1 MAAPILKWKRVT
13 STTGPAPRP
22 RHGHRAVAIKDLMIV
37 FGGGNEGIVDELHVY
52 NTSTNQWFVP
62 PVKGDIPPGCA
73 AYGFVCDGTRLL
85 VFGGMVEYGK
95 YSNELYELQ
104 ASRWE
109 WKRLKP
115 RPPRGSP
122 GPCPR
127 LGHSFTLIGNKAF
140 LFGGL
145 ANDSDDPKNNIPRRS
160 SASGADFADAISSSE
175 PEEDVDTSDFS
186 TDDEDASSQAGTSSG
201 YLNDLYTLEL
211 RPFSS
216 SMAWD
221 VPQVFGQPPPP
232 RESHTAVAYQSRE
245 GRQPRLIVYGGM
257 SGCRLGDLW
266 QLDVDSMSWSKPQV
280 GGVAP
285 LPRSLHSAT
294 LIGQRMF
301 VFGGWVPLVM
311 DENKASTHEKEWKCT
326 NTLAS
331 LNLETMAWEPLA
343 MEVFEDS
350 VPRAR
355 AGHCS
360 VAINSRL
367 YIWSGRDGYRKAW
380 NNQVCCKDLWY
391 LETEKPPPPSRVQ
404 LVRAST
410 ATLEVCWGAVP
421 TADAYLLQLQ
431 RYDVPPTSTV
441 PPPPVAP
448 AAPVAPPAP
457 ATPVAPAP
465 VAAATPTPAV
475 APPIASPKIITPTQ
489 LRPVRTPGIAQP
501 QTPTQSPA
509 IRVPAAASLA
519 SGLRGTVTLVRTR
532 SPGGAGQQQIRV
544 IATTPTGQHV
554 VKTVTGNLP
563 TVTQPQQQAQQV
575 QQVQQVAVASPAAA
589 TTAVSVA
596 GQQQPMSGMAA
607 LAAAAAATQKMTT
620 ATSTTAAASPTSA
633 IRVVSPSVL
642 AQQGLKISSLPIQG
656 SPTGGAAVRLAA
668 PGTLLKTGTA
678 AGGKQIITVH
688 KGAAATS
695 QPQIV
700 TLVKT
705 TQGVTLATMP
715 KVSLI
720 QQAGKAS
727 PQGKVIPQGAT
738 IVKLV
743 TTQAGGTPG
752 KPTLITTSQTQQQPT
767 LLGLTGAAGSP
778 KVTILRTLPSNMV
791 TVAKAGSPASVATVG
806 SGGKQQQT
814 IVIAAP
820 KAGGQPGT
828 TKLLTQAGAKA
839 GAGGILV
846 VTTHPQGKATVV
858 GTAAAT
864 VEAGKGAKTTSVN
877 VLPLSA
883 GGQLNSVTSPSGV
896 KMIVVS
902 SAGLT
907 GQQAFT
913 LLTTA
918 AGSRPGLTQLTS
930 SSAPITITMPAGR
943 GRGATAGGGQIV
955 ALPAQGLLPS
965 GGAITIQTKPGV
977 SPAQK
982 VLTIV
987 TTTGST
993 SRPAAP
999 LTVVTQALSGS
1010 LPAVGGKVM
1019 LMAAASQPDAAGGG
1033 VTYTTLP
1040 ASALVQAAAQPAAV
1054 DAVLDE
1060 SDLQGVPM
1068 ETDADSTTDPAAM
1081 QSAQALLDT
1090 MVPVK
1095 ITAEGVCDDGVQSAQ
1110 QACTDGVHCGTPE
1123 PCTDGIHCGTPEPC
1137 TDGIHCGTPEPCTD
1151 GIHCGTP
1158 EPCTDGIHC
1167 GTPEPC
1173 ADGIHCGTPEP
1184 CTDGIHC
1191 GTPEPCTDG
1200 IHCGTPEPC
1209 ADGIHC
1215 GTPEPCTD
1223 GIHCGTPEP
1232 CTDGIHCGTPEPC
1245 ADGIHCGTPEP
1256 CMDGIHCGTPEPCT
1270 DGIHCG
1276 TPKPCADGIHCGT
1289 PEPCTDGI
1297 HCGTPEPCTDGIHC
1311 GTPEPCT
1318 DGIHCGTPEPC
1329 TDGVHCGTPKP
1340 CTDGIHCGTPEPCT
1354 DGVHCGTPK
1363 HCTDGIHCGTPEPD
1377 ADCEMP
1383 EQFRCGSP
1391 EPDADYE
1398 MPEQFRCGSPE
1409 PPCRVSP
1416 VLQNKSLLRPVP
1428 RRMGVC
1434 VVACSDQG
1442 EGSGEANGNGQPPPS
1457 ENSAP
1462 PDSGG
1467 GGEEPPGQGDNGE
1480 QPPAPPPPPAP
1491 GGGGGGDEPPEED
1504 QNSGTP
1510 TDAPADTPEQEEEK
1524 KAGGEN
1530 EEESAAGGLSLETP
1544 GALPPDQ
1551 MCVDDPPPQQPQ
1563 AQLAD
1568 HAPDGA
1574 VPGEAEPAEAAV
1586 TAAAAAAAA
1595 TTAVAATEAAVSTG
1609 AAATTAAAVMA
1620 EAAAAAAATTAA
1632 ATAAATAAPA
1642 TVAAV
1647 AAATAEPS
1655 MCADP
1660 LTTLASAAVSTASS
1674 TPPTPAPALAAAATT
1689 NGLAVTIKTEEDI
1702 KPVIDTKPA
1711 TTSAPPPSS
1720 GSKRDGLWYDVGV
1733 FKETSCL
1740 VSHFYLPSEQSEQL
1754 QHRKEDAD
1762 VDVVSIGSHAMLQK
1776 QELQPGTAYKFRVA
1790 AINACGRGPWSEVSA
1805 FKTCLPGYP
1814 GAPSAIKISKGPD
1827 GAHLSWEAPQGNPG
1841 DVTEYSVYLAVRS
1854 ATTCDSAGPAKTV
1867 TSNPSQLAFV
1877 RVYCGPQA
1885 ACTVATASLASAHV
1899 DTTSKPAI
1907 IFRIAARNDK
1917 GYGPATQVRWLQDGV
1932 ALSAGRGAGAA
1943 AKRPAADGKGTPA
1956 KKIKS
1961 EDS

>member
-13 STTGPAPRP
+13 NTTGPAPRP

-115 RPPRGSP
+115 RPPRGAP
-122 GPCPR
+122 GPPCPR

-145 ANDSDDPKNNIPRRS
+145 ANDSDDPKNNIPR
-160 SASGADFADAISSSE
+160 
-175 PEEDVDTSDFS
+175 
-186 TDDEDASSQAGTSSG
+186 

-221 VPQVFGQPPPP
+221 VPQVISHGGSLSEP
-232 RESHTAVAYQSRE
+232 RGAPATDSSFT
-245 GRQPRLIVYGGM
+245 GGM

-331 LNLETMAWEPLA
+331 LNLDTMAWEPLA
-343 MEVFEDS
+343 MEVFEEA

-410 ATLEVCWGAVP
+410 TTLEVCWGAVP
-421 TADAYLLQLQ
+421 TADAYVLQLQ
-431 RYDVPPTSTV
+431 RYDVPPTNTV

-448 AAPVAPPAP
+448 P
-457 ATPVAPAP
+457 ATPH
-465 VAAATPTPAV
+465 TP
-475 APPIASPKIITPTQ
+475 PKEDPNYLVWESTHTCQKNTVQIGPYGG
-489 LRPVRTPGIAQP
+489 VAQP
-501 QTPTQSPA
+501 QTPPQNPA

-519 SGLRGTVTLVRTR
+519 SGLRGV
-532 SPGGAGQQQIRV
+532 AGQQQIRV
-544 IATTPTGQHV
+544 IATTPTGQQV

-563 TVTQPQQQAQQV
+563 TVTTQHQV
-575 QQVQQVAVASPAAA
+575 QQVQQVAVSPSVSTTAAA
-589 TTAVSVA
+589 VSA
-596 GQQQPMSGMAA
+596 GQAQQAQQPMSGMAA

-620 ATSTTAAASPTSA
+620 VTSTSAAASPTSA

-642 AQQGLKISSLPIQG
+642 AQQGLKLSTLPIQG
-656 SPTGGAAVRLAA
+656 SPTGTGTVRLAA
-668 PGTLLKTGTA
+668 PGTLLKAGTT

-743 TTQAGGTPG
+743 TTQAGGTAT
-752 KPTLITTSQTQQQPT
+752 KPTLITTSQAQQQPT
-767 LLGLTGAAGSP
+767 LLGLAGAAGASP

-791 TVAKAGSPASVATVG
+791 TVAKPGSPASVATVG
-806 SGGKQQQT
+806 SNPKQQQT

-828 TKLLTQAGAKA
+828 AKLLTQAGAKA
-839 GAGGILV
+839 GPGGILV

-883 GGQLNSVTSPSGV
+883 GGQLNSVSSPGGV

-987 TTTGST
+987 TTTSSNT
-993 SRPAAP
+993 RPSAP
-999 LTVVTQALSGS
+999 LTVVTQACILW
-1010 LPAVGGKVM
+1010 
-1019 LMAAASQPDAAGGG
+1019 Q
-1033 VTYTTLP
+1033 
-1040 ASALVQAAAQPAAV
+1040 
-1054 DAVLDE
+1054 
-1060 SDLQGVPM
+1060 
-1068 ETDADSTTDPAAM
+1068 
-1081 QSAQALLDT
+1081 
-1090 MVPVK
+1090 
-1095 ITAEGVCDDGVQSAQ
+1095 
-1110 QACTDGVHCGTPE
+1110 
-1123 PCTDGIHCGTPEPC
+1123 
-1137 TDGIHCGTPEPCTD
+1137 
-1151 GIHCGTP
+1151 
-1158 EPCTDGIHC
+1158 
-1167 GTPEPC
+1167 
-1173 ADGIHCGTPEP
+1173 
-1184 CTDGIHC
+1184 
-1191 GTPEPCTDG
+1191 
-1200 IHCGTPEPC
+1200 
-1209 ADGIHC
+1209 
-1215 GTPEPCTD
+1215 
-1223 GIHCGTPEP
+1223 
-1232 CTDGIHCGTPEPC
+1232 
-1245 ADGIHCGTPEP
+1245 
-1256 CMDGIHCGTPEPCT
+1256 
-1270 DGIHCG
+1270 
-1276 TPKPCADGIHCGT
+1276 
-1289 PEPCTDGI
+1289 
-1297 HCGTPEPCTDGIHC
+1297 
-1311 GTPEPCT
+1311 
-1318 DGIHCGTPEPC
+1318 
-1329 TDGVHCGTPKP
+1329 
-1340 CTDGIHCGTPEPCT
+1340 
-1354 DGVHCGTPK
+1354 
-1363 HCTDGIHCGTPEPD
+1363 
-1377 ADCEMP
+1377 
-1383 EQFRCGSP
+1383 
-1391 EPDADYE
+1391 
-1398 MPEQFRCGSPE
+1398 
-1409 PPCRVSP
+1409 
-1416 VLQNKSLLRPVP
+1416 
-1428 RRMGVC
+1428 
-1434 VVACSDQG
+1434 
-1442 EGSGEANGNGQPPPS
+1442 
-1457 ENSAP
+1457 
-1462 PDSGG
+1462 
-1467 GGEEPPGQGDNGE
+1467 NGE
-1480 QPPAPPPPPAP
+1480 
-1491 GGGGGGDEPPEED
+1491 
-1504 QNSGTP
+1504 
-1510 TDAPADTPEQEEEK
+1510 
-1524 KAGGEN
+1524 
-1530 EEESAAGGLSLETP
+1530 
-1544 GALPPDQ
+1544 
-1551 MCVDDPPPQQPQ
+1551 
-1563 AQLAD
+1563 
-1568 HAPDGA
+1568 
-1574 VPGEAEPAEAAV
+1574 
-1586 TAAAAAAAA
+1586 
-1595 TTAVAATEAAVSTG
+1595 
-1609 AAATTAAAVMA
+1609 
-1620 EAAAAAAATTAA
+1620 
-1632 ATAAATAAPA
+1632 
-1642 TVAAV
+1642 
-1647 AAATAEPS
+1647 
-1655 MCADP
+1655 
-1660 LTTLASAAVSTASS
+1660 
-1674 TPPTPAPALAAAATT
+1674 
-1689 NGLAVTIKTEEDI
+1689 
-1702 KPVIDTKPA
+1702 
-1711 TTSAPPPSS
+1711 
-1720 GSKRDGLWYDVGV
+1720 VG
-1733 FKETSCL
+1733 K
-1740 VSHFYLPSEQSEQL
+1740 
-1754 QHRKEDAD
+1754 
-1762 VDVVSIGSHAMLQK
+1762 
-1776 QELQPGTAYKFRVA
+1776 
-1790 AINACGRGPWSEVSA
+1790 
-1805 FKTCLPGYP
+1805 
-1814 GAPSAIKISKGPD
+1814 
-1827 GAHLSWEAPQGNPG
+1827 
-1841 DVTEYSVYLAVRS
+1841 
-1854 ATTCDSAGPAKTV
+1854 
-1867 TSNPSQLAFV
+1867 
-1877 RVYCGPQA
+1877 
-1885 ACTVATASLASAHV
+1885 
-1899 DTTSKPAI
+1899 
-1907 IFRIAARNDK
+1907 
-1917 GYGPATQVRWLQDGV
+1917 
-1932 ALSAGRGAGAA
+1932 
-1943 AKRPAADGKGTPA
+1943 
-1956 KKIKS
+1956 
-1961 EDS
+1961 

>member
-13 STTGPAPRP
+13 NTTGPAPRP

-115 RPPRGSP
+115 RPPRGAP
-122 GPCPR
+122 GPPCPR

-145 ANDSDDPKNNIPRRS
+145 ANDSDDPKNNIPR
-160 SASGADFADAISSSE
+160 
-175 PEEDVDTSDFS
+175 
-186 TDDEDASSQAGTSSG
+186 

-331 LNLETMAWEPLA
+331 LNLDTMAWEPLA
-343 MEVFEDS
+343 MEVFEEA

-421 TADAYLLQLQ
+421 TADAYVLQLQ
-431 RYDVPPTSTV
+431 RYDVPPTNAV

-448 AAPVAPPAP
+448 P
-457 ATPVAPAP
+457 ATPVAAPPPAAP
-465 VAAATPTPAV
+465 VAAAPATPPATSPV
-475 APPIASPKIITPTQ
+475 ASPKIVTPTQ
-489 LRPVRTPGIAQP
+489 LRPVRAPGVVAQP
-501 QTPTQSPA
+501 QTPPQSPA

-519 SGLRGTVTLVRTR
+519 PGLRGTVTLVRTR
-532 SPGGAGQQQIRV
+532 SPGVTGQQQIRV
-544 IATTPTGQHV
+544 IATTPTGQQV

-563 TVTQPQQQAQQV
+563 TVTQPQHQV
-575 QQVQQVAVASPAAA
+575 QQVQQVAVSPSVA
-589 TTAVSVA
+589 TTAAVSA
-596 GQQQPMSGMAA
+596 GQAQQVQQAQQPMSGMAA

-620 ATSTTAAASPTSA
+620 VTSTTAAASPTSA

-642 AQQGLKISSLPIQG
+642 TQQGLKLSTLPIQG
-656 SPTGGAAVRLAA
+656 SPTGTGTVRLAA
-668 PGTLLKTGTA
+668 PGTLLKAGTT

-720 QQAGKAS
+720 QQAGKGS

-743 TTQAGGTPG
+743 TTQAGGTAT
-752 KPTLITTSQTQQQPT
+752 KPTLITTSQAQQQPT
-767 LLGLTGAAGSP
+767 LLGLAGAAGASP

-791 TVAKAGSPASVATVG
+791 TVAKPGSPASVATVG
-806 SGGKQQQT
+806 SSPKQQQT

-828 TKLLTQAGAKA
+828 AKLLTQAGAKA
-839 GAGGILV
+839 GPGGILV

-883 GGQLNSVTSPSGV
+883 GGQLNSVSSPGGV

-907 GQQAFT
+907 GPASIY
-913 LLTTA
+913 A
-918 AGSRPGLTQLTS
+918 AYYSCWFTS
-930 SSAPITITMPAGR
+930 SSPITITMPAGR
-943 GRGATAGGGQIV
+943 GRGAAAGGGQIV

-987 TTTGST
+987 TTTSSNT
-993 SRPAAP
+993 RPSAP

-1010 LPAVGGKVM
+1010 LTAAGGPGLTQLTSSSSPITITMPAGRGRGAAAGGGQIVALPAQGLLPSGGAITIQTKPGVSPAQKVLTIVTTTSSNTRPSAPLTVVTQALSGSLTAAGGKVM
-1019 LMAAASQPDAAGGG
+1019 LMAAAGQPDSAGGG

-1040 ASALVQAAAQPAAV
+1040 SSALVQAAVAQPTAV
-1054 DAVLDE
+1054 DTVLDE

-1068 ETDADSTTDPAAM
+1068 ETDADSTTDPATM

-1095 ITAEGVCDDGVQSAQ
+1095 ITAEENCDS
-1110 QACTDGVHCGTPE
+1110 
-1123 PCTDGIHCGTPEPC
+1123 
-1137 TDGIHCGTPEPCTD
+1137 
-1151 GIHCGTP
+1151 
-1158 EPCTDGIHC
+1158 
-1167 GTPEPC
+1167 
-1173 ADGIHCGTPEP
+1173 
-1184 CTDGIHC
+1184 
-1191 GTPEPCTDG
+1191 
-1200 IHCGTPEPC
+1200 
-1209 ADGIHC
+1209 
-1215 GTPEPCTD
+1215 
-1223 GIHCGTPEP
+1223 
-1232 CTDGIHCGTPEPC
+1232 
-1245 ADGIHCGTPEP
+1245 
-1256 CMDGIHCGTPEPCT
+1256 
-1270 DGIHCG
+1270 
-1276 TPKPCADGIHCGT
+1276 
-1289 PEPCTDGI
+1289 
-1297 HCGTPEPCTDGIHC
+1297 
-1311 GTPEPCT
+1311 
-1318 DGIHCGTPEPC
+1318 
-1329 TDGVHCGTPKP
+1329 
-1340 CTDGIHCGTPEPCT
+1340 
-1354 DGVHCGTPK
+1354 
-1363 HCTDGIHCGTPEPD
+1363 
-1377 ADCEMP
+1377 P
-1383 EQFRCGSP
+1383 EQPRC
-1391 EPDADYE
+1391 A
-1398 MPEQFRCGSPE
+1398 SPE

-1416 VLQNKSLLRPVP
+1416 VLFNKSLLRPVP
-1428 RRMGVC
+1428 MRMGVC

-1442 EGSGEANGNGQPPPS
+1442 EGGEGNNGQPPGDD
-1457 ENSAP
+1457 SAP
-1462 PDSGG
+1462 ADSGG
-1467 GGEEPPGQGDNGE
+1467 GGGGGEGEGPPGQGDDQQE
-1480 QPPAPPPPPAP
+1480 APPPPPPADSS
-1491 GGGGGGDEPPEED
+1491 GGGGEPPEEPR
-1504 QNSGTP
+1504 SGTP
-1510 TDAPADTPEQEEEK
+1510 DTTPADVSEQEEEEK
-1524 KAGGEN
+1524 PEGEG
-1530 EEESAAGGLSLETP
+1530 EDEPAAGGLSLETP

-1551 MCVDDPPPQQPQ
+1551 MCVDDPPPQQPVASTDQ
-1563 AQLAD
+1563 AAD
-1568 HAPDGA
+1568 GV
-1574 VPGEAEPAEAAV
+1574 VP
-1586 TAAAAAAAA
+1586 
-1595 TTAVAATEAAVSTG
+1595 
-1609 AAATTAAAVMA
+1609 
-1620 EAAAAAAATTAA
+1620 
-1632 ATAAATAAPA
+1632 
-1642 TVAAV
+1642 
-1647 AAATAEPS
+1647 
-1655 MCADP
+1655 
-1660 LTTLASAAVSTASS
+1660 
-1674 TPPTPAPALAAAATT
+1674 PALAMLYRGGRGRCLAKLRRRRPAGPLGLTLRQLLGVDRRT
-1689 NGLAVTIKTEEDI
+1689 GLATQNRDLYLRF
-1702 KPVIDTKPA
+1702 PVID
-1711 TTSAPPPSS
+1711 
-1720 GSKRDGLWYDVGV
+1720 GL
-1733 FKETSCL
+1733 
-1740 VSHFYLPSEQSEQL
+1740 
-1754 QHRKEDAD
+1754 
-1762 VDVVSIGSHAMLQK
+1762 
-1776 QELQPGTAYKFRVA
+1776 
-1790 AINACGRGPWSEVSA
+1790 
-1805 FKTCLPGYP
+1805 
-1814 GAPSAIKISKGPD
+1814 
-1827 GAHLSWEAPQGNPG
+1827 
-1841 DVTEYSVYLAVRS
+1841 
-1854 ATTCDSAGPAKTV
+1854 
-1867 TSNPSQLAFV
+1867 
-1877 RVYCGPQA
+1877 
-1885 ACTVATASLASAHV
+1885 
-1899 DTTSKPAI
+1899 
-1907 IFRIAARNDK
+1907 
-1917 GYGPATQVRWLQDGV
+1917 
-1932 ALSAGRGAGAA
+1932 AA
-1943 AKRPAADGKGTPA
+1943 ASVFGC
-1956 KKIKS
+1956 
-1961 EDS
+1961 

>member
-13 STTGPAPRP
+13 NTTGPAPRP

-115 RPPRGSP
+115 RPPRGAP
-122 GPCPR
+122 GPPCPR

-145 ANDSDDPKNNIPRRS
+145 ANDSDDPKNNIPR
-160 SASGADFADAISSSE
+160 
-175 PEEDVDTSDFS
+175 
-186 TDDEDASSQAGTSSG
+186 

-331 LNLETMAWEPLA
+331 LNLDTMAWEPLA
-343 MEVFEDS
+343 MEVFEEA

-391 LETEKPPPPSRVQ
+391 LETEKPPPPTRVQ

-410 ATLEVCWGAVP
+410 ATLEVCWGTVP
-421 TADAYLLQLQ
+421 TADAYVLQLQ
-431 RYDVPPTSTV
+431 RYDVPPTNTV

-448 AAPVAPPAP
+448 PAQPVATPPPAVPAATAAPSTPPA
-457 ATPVAPAP
+457 ATPVA
-465 VAAATPTPAV
+465 
-475 APPIASPKIITPTQ
+475 SPKIVTPTQ
-489 LRPVRTPGIAQP
+489 LRPVRAPGMAQP
-501 QTPTQSPA
+501 QTPPQGSA

-532 SPGGAGQQQIRV
+532 TPGVSGQQQIRV
-544 IATTPTGQHV
+544 IATTPTGQQV

-563 TVTQPQQQAQQV
+563 TVTTQHQV
-575 QQVQQVAVASPAAA
+575 QQVQQVAVSPSVSTTAAA
-589 TTAVSVA
+589 GSA
-596 GQQQPMSGMAA
+596 GQAQQAQQPMSGMAA

-620 ATSTTAAASPTSA
+620 VTSTTAAASPTPA

-642 AQQGLKISSLPIQG
+642 AQQGLKLSTLPIQG
-656 SPTGGAAVRLAA
+656 SPTGTGTVRLAA
-668 PGTLLKTGTA
+668 PGTLLKAGTTV
-678 AGGKQIITVH
+678 GGKQIITVH

-743 TTQAGGTPG
+743 TTQAGGTAT
-752 KPTLITTSQTQQQPT
+752 KPTLITTSQAQQQPT
-767 LLGLTGAAGSP
+767 LLGLAGATGASP
-778 KVTILRTLPSNMV
+778 KVTILRTLPSNIV
-791 TVAKAGSPASVATVG
+791 TVAKPGSPSSVATVG
-806 SGGKQQQT
+806 SSPKQQQT

-828 TKLLTQAGAKA
+828 AKLLTQAGAKA
-839 GAGGILV
+839 GPGGILV

-858 GTAAAT
+858 GTASAT

-883 GGQLNSVTSPSGV
+883 GSQLNSVSSPSGV

-930 SSAPITITMPAGR
+930 SSSPITITMPAGR
-943 GRGATAGGGQIV
+943 GRGAAAGGGQIV

-965 GGAITIQTKPGV
+965 GGAITIQAKPGV

-982 VLTIV
+982 VLTIM
-987 TTTGST
+987 TTTSSNT
-993 SRPAAP
+993 RPSAP

-1010 LPAVGGKVM
+1010 LSAAGGKVM
-1019 LMAAASQPDAAGGG
+1019 LMAAAGQPDSAGGG

-1040 ASALVQAAAQPAAV
+1040 SSALVQAAAQPTAV
-1054 DAVLDE
+1054 DTVLDE

-1110 QACTDGVHCGTPE
+1110 A
-1123 PCTDGIHCGTPEPC
+1123 CTDGIHCGTPEPC

-1158 EPCTDGIHC
+1158 EPCN
-1167 GTPEPC
+1167 
-1173 ADGIHCGTPEP
+1173 DGIHCGTPEP
-1184 CTDGIHC
+1184 CTDGVHC

-1223 GIHCGTPEP
+1223 GV
-1232 CTDGIHCGTPEPC
+1232 
-1245 ADGIHCGTPEP
+1245 
-1256 CMDGIHCGTPEPCT
+1256 
-1270 DGIHCG
+1270 
-1276 TPKPCADGIHCGT
+1276 
-1289 PEPCTDGI
+1289 
-1297 HCGTPEPCTDGIHC
+1297 
-1311 GTPEPCT
+1311 
-1318 DGIHCGTPEPC
+1318 HCGTPEPC

-1340 CTDGIHCGTPEPCT
+1340 CTDGVHCGTPEPCTDGMHCGTPEPCTDGMHCGTPEPCT
-1354 DGVHCGTPK
+1354 DGVHCGTPENY
-1363 HCTDGIHCGTPEPD
+1363 DS
-1377 ADCEMP
+1377 P
-1383 EQFRCGSP
+1383 EQPRCASP
-1391 EPDADYE
+1391 E
-1398 MPEQFRCGSPE
+1398 S
-1409 PPCRVSP
+1409 PCRVSP
-1416 VLQNKSLLRPVP
+1416 GLHNKSLLRPVP
-1428 RRMGVC
+1428 IRMGVC

-1442 EGSGEANGNGQPPPS
+1442 EEGEGENGQPPGDD
-1457 ENSAP
+1457 SAP
-1462 PDSGG
+1462 VDSGG
-1467 GGEEPPGQGDNGE
+1467 GGGGEGEEPPGQGDDAQE
-1480 QPPAPPPPPAP
+1480 PPAPPPPADSS
-1491 GGGGGGDEPPEED
+1491 GGGDEPPEE
-1504 QNSGTP
+1504 QGSGNP
-1510 TDAPADTPEQEEEK
+1510 DAAPADVPEHEEEEK
-1524 KAGGEN
+1524 PEGEG
-1530 EEESAAGGLSLETP
+1530 EEEPAAGGLSLETP

-1551 MCVDDPPPQQPQ
+1551 MCVDDPPPQQPATSAEQ
-1563 AQLAD
+1563 AA
-1568 HAPDGA
+1568 DGA
-1574 VPGEAEPAEAAV
+1574 TSVGAEPSAEAA
-1586 TAAAAAAAA
+1586 ASA
-1595 TTAVAATEAAVSTG
+1595 
-1609 AAATTAAAVMA
+1609 TAAAVA
-1620 EAAAAAAATTAA
+1620 TATTANTTTAASAAAAPESA
-1632 ATAAATAAPA
+1632 
-1642 TVAAV
+1642 
-1647 AAATAEPS
+1647 
-1655 MCADP
+1655 MCTDP

-1674 TPPTPAPALAAAATT
+1674 TPPTPTTAPVLAAAAAT
-1689 NGLAVTIKTEEDI
+1689 NGLAGSIKTEEDV
-1702 KPVIDTKPA
+1702 KPPVELKA
-1711 TTSAPPPSS
+1711 TAPAPPPASV
-1720 GSKRDGLWYDVGV
+1720 GKRDGMWFDVGV

-1740 VSHFYLPSEQSEQL
+1740 VSHFYLPSEQSEQ
-1754 QHRKEDAD
+1754 QRKDETD
-1762 VDVVSIGSHAMLQK
+1762 VDVVSLASHSMLQK
-1776 QELQPGTAYKFRVA
+1776 QELLPGTAYKFRVA

-1814 GAPSAIKISKGPD
+1814 GAPSAIKISKGSD

-1854 ATTCDSAGPAKTV
+1854 ATTGDGAGPAKTV

-1885 ACTVATASLASAHV
+1885 ACTVASASLASAHV

-1917 GYGPATQVRWLQDGV
+1917 GYGPATQVRWLQDNV
-1932 ALSAGRGAGAA
+1932 TLSAGRGAGAA
-1943 AKRPAADGKGTPA
+1943 TKRPSSDGKGAAT
-1956 KKIKS
+1956 KKVKS